1 MRKKLLTVF
10 CLVVLTMLPHPAIC
24 QTQSKIKEVVA
35 EGIIVAFQKR
45 TRHRVKPDTKG
56 IATYVELWVVR
67 IDKWLGESTE
77 NEKYILVKY
86 ELSERGLSD
95 DEINSQRLKFVLQAH
110 QQKDDDCL
118 GTVLVGDSPPYQERP
133 VNESDYERTKS
144 GESEIVPTLQNL
156 PCFSTERPPI
166 VIE

>member
-1 MRKKLLTVF
+1 MRKKLLISF
-10 CLVVLTMLPHPAIC
+10 CLVVLTMLPHTAIC
-24 QTQSKIKEVVA
+24 QTQDKLKDVVA
-35 EGIIVAFQKR
+35 EGTIVAFQRR

-56 IATYVELWVVR
+56 IATYVELWIVR
-67 IDKWLGESTE
+67 IDKWLSKSTE

-86 ELSERGLSD
+86 ELSERGISD
-95 DEINSQRLKFVLQAH
+95 DEINSQRLKFVLRAH
-110 QQKDDDCL
+110 QEKNDDCL

-133 VNESDYERTKS
+133 INESDYERTKS
-144 GESEIVPTLQNL
+144 GESEIIPPLQNL